1 MNWKNWKLILLRTLV
16 NGLAIG
22 LTTLVLPGISI
33 PEPTLIKIVLIGAIF
48 GLLNAFIKPVIQV
61 LTISLLFVTY
71 GLVLF
76 IVNTVMLLLLAWLLP
91 AETLTVSGLWTALF
105 GGFLIGLISSIL
117 ENFLGL
123 TPPIGIETAPV
134 VTPERILNIRQPQYD
149 PVVAEMNALKQEV
162 EDRETHEHR

>member
-22 LTTLVLPGISI
+22 LTALVLPGISI
-33 PEPTLIKIVLIGAIF
+33 PDPTFGKIVLIGAIF

-76 IVNTVMLLLLAWLLP
+76 VVNTVMLLLLAWLLP
-91 AETLTVSGLWTALF
+91 EQTLIVSSIWAALL
-105 GGFLIGLISSIL
+105 GGFLIGLIGSVL
-117 ENFLGL
+117 ENLLGL
-123 TPPIGIETAPV
+123 TPPIGIKAAPV
-134 VTPERILNIRQPQYD
+134 VTPERILTIRQPHYD
-149 PVVAEMNALKQEV
+149 PVVAEMSALKEEV
-162 EDRETHEHR
+162 EDHETHEH